1 MRGIAIFL
9 AIVLA
14 VPSAVALVHV
24 APIEHWATPP
34 GAAPQLTPP
43 NPAAGTWPPYLRRSP
58 TARAPAPTQTPGVA
72 RIVVLLIQFSDT
84 AASASHDGGY
94 FDSHLNATGVSVH
107 SLRSYYQEVS
117 RGALTLNAT
126 IISTWFTSA
135 HPMSYYGADSS
146 TGVDDAN
153 GPIYR
158 LVVEAVR
165 LADPSVNFASFD
177 TNGDGVVDHLMVVHA
192 GAGQESNPGQKD
204 LIWSHRWAVLDA
216 DPTTPGSPSLTADG
230 VQIYGYTMGSE
241 DFVVGTVTHE
251 FGHDLGLPDL
261 YATDGSAHGAGIWD
275 IISDGSW
282 NGNRAGP

>member
-58 TARAPAPTQTPGVA
+58 TARSPAPTQTTGVA
-72 RIVVLLIQFSDT
+72 RILVLLIQFSDT

-94 FDSHLNATGVSVH
+94 FDSRLNATGGSVH
-107 SLRSYYQEVS
+107 SVRSYYQEVS

-126 IISTWFTSA
+126 VISTWFASA
-135 HPMSYYGADSS
+135 HPMSYYGTDSS
-146 TGVDDAN
+146 TGVEDAN

-158 LVVEAVR
+158 LVVQAVHPAR
-165 LADPSVNFASFD
+165 LVPRGGHLGHHVRGLVERQSRGLEPGPHERV
-177 TNGDGVVDHLMVVHA
+177 VVDAARM
-192 GAGQESNPGQKD
+192 G
-204 LIWSHRWAVLDA
+204 DA
-216 DPTTPGSPSLTADG
+216 DRRDDIAGRHLDRCGRDLWQGVPPEQPGEL
-230 VQIYGYTMGSE
+230 
-241 DFVVGTVTHE
+241 
-251 FGHDLGLPDL
+251 
-261 YATDGSAHGAGIWD
+261 AGILPHREPTAPRLRC
-275 IISDGSW
+275 
-282 NGNRAGP
+282 RAPPNADRRAE